1 MPDQT
6 ALRSEG
12 GGGRRRRLI
21 FFFDTPAAAVAR
33 SVAPSLARCVA
44 GWLHISEKRQFPMG
58 GNQA

>member
-21 FFFDTPAAAVAR
+21 FFFDTPAPAAAVAR

-44 GWLHISEKRQFPMG
+44 GWLHISE
-58 GNQA
+58 